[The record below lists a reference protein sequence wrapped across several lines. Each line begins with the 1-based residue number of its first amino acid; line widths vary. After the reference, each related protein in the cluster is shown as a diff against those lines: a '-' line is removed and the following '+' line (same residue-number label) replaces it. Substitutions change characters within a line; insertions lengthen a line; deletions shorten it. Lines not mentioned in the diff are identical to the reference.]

1 MRMPLK
7 NDILI
12 LGPLN
17 LNAVKHPLL
26 FAKTPST
33 LFCCHMLVYLAGLV
47 TGPDIISAFIASPF

>member
-1 MRMPLK
+1 MPLK
-7 NDILI
+7 NDMKCI
-12 LGPLN
+12 GPLN

-33 LFCCHMLVYLAGLV
+33 LFCCHMLVYLAGLM